1 MADENIISINI
12 EDEMRSAYID
22 YSMSVIVSRALPD
35 VRDGLKPVHR
45 RVLYGMAELGLSY
58 NRPYK
63 KSARI
68 VGEVLGKY
76 HPHGDSSVYDTMVRM
91 AQPWSLRYMLVDGQ
105 GNFGSIDG
113 DSPAAMRYTEARMK
127 EIAGEMLS
135 DIKKNTVDFEPNFD
149 DSLKEP
155 SVLPS
160 RIPNLLLNG
169 SSGIAVGMATNMA
182 PHNMNEV
189 CDAIIA
195 YIENPDIEMSELTD
209 IVKGPDFPTGAIIYG
224 YDGVKKA
231 LETGRGRVV
240 MRAVTAFETI
250 GNGREQIVVTEI
262 PYMVNKANM
271 IEKTADLVNDKKIE
285 GISAIRDES
294 DKNGIRIVYELKKD
308 AVPDVVLNHLFK
320 QTALQSSF
328 SVNNIALVK
337 GRPKTL
343 NLYDLIH
350 HYVEHRHEV
359 IIRRT
364 QFELD
369 EAERRLHILEGYLK
383 ALDNLDEVIA
393 LIRASKDGEV
403 ARAELISK
411 FEFSEIQ
418 AKAILDMRLQRLT
431 GLEREKIIEEH
442 KEVVALVED
451 LRDILARRE
460 RQMDIIKTDL
470 IEVKEKYGD
479 ERRSRIEYNADDLD
493 IEDLI
498 EDKEMV
504 ITISHEGYI
513 KRTPLIDYKSQGR
526 GGVGSR
532 GASSKDDDFTE
543 HMFVASN
550 HNYLLLFTNLGRVY
564 WQKVFRLPEGSK
576 TAKGRPLQN
585 LLNIREGEKV
595 QAVICTKNLNDQDY
609 INNHYLMMLTEK
621 GIVKKTVLEA
631 YSRPRR
637 DGINAININ
646 EGDKLFNV
654 MLTDGQNDVVI
665 ATRMGMATRFDESN
679 VRSMGR
685 GATGVR
691 GIILKGEEDRVVGMA
706 CISKEEIE
714 AQTKSLMVISENGY
728 GKRTDLEEYP
738 CRTNRGGKGLKAM
751 QVTDKTGK
759 LASLFSVEESDD
771 LIVITKEGITIR
783 TAVSNFRIMGRAT
796 QGVKAIR
803 LNDSDEISSVEIVP
817 ILEEEET
824 EENTTPENSTEEGN
838 TSDTPTNEND
848 SNEEESS
855 EE

>member
-12 EDEMRSAYID
+12 EDEMKSAYID

-58 NRPYK
+58 NRSYK

-135 DIKKNTVDFEPNFD
+135 DIKKDTVDFEPNFD

-155 SVLPS
+155 SVLPA

-195 YIENPDIEMSELTD
+195 YIENPDIQIEQLTE
-209 IVKGPDFPTGAIIYG
+209 IVKGPDFPTGGIIYG

-240 MRAVTAFETI
+240 MRAVTDFEQTSS
-250 GNGREQIVVTEI
+250 GREQIVVTEI

-337 GRPKTL
+337 GRPRTL
-343 NLYDLIH
+343 NLHDLIR
-350 HYVEHRHEV
+350 HYVDHRHEV
-359 IIRRT
+359 IMRRT
-364 QFELD
+364 QFELN

-393 LIRASKDGEV
+393 LIRGSKD
-403 ARAELISK
+403 AEIAKAGLIDQ

-431 GLEREKIIEEH
+431 GLEREKITEEH

-460 RQMDIIKTDL
+460 RQMGIIKTDL
-470 IEVKEKYGD
+470 AELKDKYGD
-479 ERRSRIEYNADDLD
+479 ERRSKIVYNADDLD

-513 KRTPLIDYKSQGR
+513 KRTPLNEYKSQGR

-532 GASSKDDDFTE
+532 GATTKDNDFTE

-609 INNHYLMMLTEK
+609 INNHYLMMLTER

-631 YSRPRR
+631 YSRPRK

-665 ATRMGMATRFDESN
+665 ATRMGMATRFNEDN

-685 GATGVR
+685 GATGVK
-691 GIILKGEEDRVVGMA
+691 GIELKGTDDCVVGMA
-706 CISKEEIE
+706 CISQEELE
-714 AQTKSLMVISENGY
+714 TKSLMVISENGY
-728 GKRTDLEEYP
+728 GKRTELEEYP
-738 CRTNRGGKGLKAM
+738 RRTNRGGKGLKAM

-759 LASLFSVEESDD
+759 LTSLFSVEETDD
-771 LIVITKEGITIR
+771 LIVITKDGITIR

-803 LNDSDEISSVEIVP
+803 LNDGDEISSVEIVP
-817 ILEEEET
+817 ILEDDEVDIEAT
-824 EENTTPENSTEEGN
+824 ENSAEGSTPEDSNDQNTENTDSTEDN
-838 TSDTPTNEND
+838 TS
-848 SNEEESS
+848 EE
-855 EE
+855 